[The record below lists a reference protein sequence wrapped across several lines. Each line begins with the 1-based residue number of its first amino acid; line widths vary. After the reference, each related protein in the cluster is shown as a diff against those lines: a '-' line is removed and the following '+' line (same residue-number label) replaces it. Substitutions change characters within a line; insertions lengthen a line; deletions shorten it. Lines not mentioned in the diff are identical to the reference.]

1 MPGARVRMRTKKML
15 TQPSCLCDIVLII
28 PYKYHYN
35 LGQVLTKGNY
45 ASSCLLVT
53 RNTFQYVV
61 RKGFLE
67 NSFRV
72 KCERWIGE

>member
-1 MPGARVRMRTKKML
+1 MPGARVRMRRKKML
-15 TQPSCLCDIVLII
+15 TQPIVLII

-45 ASSCLLVT
+45 ASSCMLVT
-53 RNTFQYVV
+53 RSTFQYVV

-72 KCERWIGE
+72 KCERWIGEE

>member
-1 MPGARVRMRTKKML
+1 MPGARVRMRRKKML
-15 TQPSCLCDIVLII
+15 TQPIVLII

-35 LGQVLTKGNY
+35 LGQVLTKGNH
-45 ASSCLLVT
+45 ASSCMLVT
-53 RNTFQYVV
+53 RSTFQYVV

-72 KCERWIGE
+72 KCERWIGEE